1 MKIVGF
7 FGKGGTGKTTLAALF
22 LRELIKRGE
31 GRILAVDADPNECL
45 ACLMGVEG
53 LSSIADMIND
63 YHQQRN
69 KSPELTGVEIFQNFF
84 DSLIMEG
91 EQEGYDMLVMGRGE
105 GEGCYCAV
113 NDLLKAV
120 FRKTIDDD
128 YYKFLLMDCEAGL
141 EHIARKTSS
150 KIHDVIIV
158 TDASRVS
165 LDTLKRIKEVATEVK
180 AEIENYY
187 VVANRV
193 RPKMQNKVKE
203 AAESLGF
210 TYLGAIPD
218 DPQFEEM
225 AYEGK
230 TVFDLPEDSQVVQA
244 VKKMVD
250 QYLA

>member
-7 FGKGGTGKTTLAALF
+7 FGKGGTGKTSIMALI
-22 LRELIKRGE
+22 LREFIKRGE
-31 GRILAVDADPNECL
+31 GEILAVDADPNECL
-45 ACLMGVEG
+45 ACLLGIENTP
-53 LSSIADMIND
+53 SIADMIQD
-63 YHQQRN
+63 FHEQKT
-69 KSPELTGVEIFQNFF
+69 KSPEITGVEVFQNFF
-84 DSLIMEG
+84 DTLLMKG
-91 EQEGYDMLVMGRGE
+91 EQEGYDMLIMGRGE

-128 YYKFLLMDCEAGL
+128 YYKYLLMDCEAGL

-150 KIHDVIIV
+150 KIHDVVIV
-158 TDASRVS
+158 TDASKVS
-165 LDTLKRIKEVATEVK
+165 LDTLKRIREVANEVK

-193 RPKMQNKVKE
+193 RPGMEDKVKE

-210 TYLGAIPD
+210 TYMGAVPD
-218 DPQFEEM
+218 DPLFQDM

-230 TVFDLPEDSQVVQA
+230 TVFDLPDDAPVVQA

-250 QYLA
+250 KYMT